1 GDRRS
6 RRVGGWACGR
16 SRAAARAGRVR
27 GGEGPREAAGS
38 RLRRGRRGVRD
49 PSRCR
54 DRGGGAVP
62 RRVPE
67 GRRVGDDLAR
77 RHGERR
83 VPARVPAGRG
93 TGRRT
98 RLHAR
103 PRRVV
108 RGPAGGDIGH
118 ARRSRRGA
126 PGHRG
131 SLARHRARGAARP
144 ARRPPW
150 RGTGSGGRTRRG
162 GRVIPSTAPAA
173 PAPATGIRR
182 NRPVTDPRS
191 SLIVPLM
198 KARVPAE
205 LQLEFPLPPD
215 EEPIRD
221 PFAGDLYV
229 SYALEIADEA
239 APSGRRY
246 EHVARRHCAEL
257 GVAPGELRRRAVINL
272 RDRRPEL
279 SLSWYPD
286 VRAVTVSLG
295 GAGTAARPGGLESGL
310 LLDE

>member
-1 GDRRS
+1 M
-6 RRVGGWACGR
+6 
-16 SRAAARAGRVR
+16 
-27 GGEGPREAAGS
+27 
-38 RLRRGRRGVRD
+38 
-49 PSRCR
+49 
-54 DRGGGAVP
+54 
-62 RRVPE
+62 
-67 GRRVGDDLAR
+67 
-77 RHGERR
+77 
-83 VPARVPAGRG
+83 
-93 TGRRT
+93 
-98 RLHAR
+98 
-103 PRRVV
+103 
-108 RGPAGGDIGH
+108 
-118 ARRSRRGA
+118 
-126 PGHRG
+126 
-131 SLARHRARGAARP
+131 
-144 ARRPPW
+144 
-150 RGTGSGGRTRRG
+150 
-162 GRVIPSTAPAA
+162 
-173 PAPATGIRR
+173 
-182 NRPVTDPRS
+182 TDPRS

-286 VRAVTVSLG
+286 VRAVTVLLG

-310 LLDE
+310 LLDEGFLEKLAQDVEGDLVVAAPARDVFVASGTGHPDGVDKLRWAVAQVWAEDRGDGGGDPAWDVPAASLLTHDLLVRRGGAWDVLPP